1 MERDRHY
8 IASATGVDVAL
19 PIAGTGSRSYA
30 FLVDWHIRVLLACAW
45 LAVVL
50 GLSAA
55 SLADLRPGR
64 PGSGTLW
71 LAVLPAA
78 ALYLL
83 YHPVLEML
91 SGGRTPGKRMAGVRI
106 VTRNGGTPSVG
117 ALLVRN
123 IFRLVDSLPMLYLV
137 GLTTSLLT
145 REHVRLGDLAAGT
158 LLVHDA
164 PPAADSLAT
173 IGRLAGASR
182 HDPKLLDVAASVL
195 ARWGELE
202 PARRAALARRVL
214 EQLGDADAAAGL
226 ADADLRARL
235 QRAVQ
240 GDAA

>member
-1 MERDRHY
+1 
-8 IASATGVDVAL
+8 
-19 PIAGTGSRSYA
+19 
-30 FLVDWHIRVLLACAW
+30 
-45 LAVVL
+45 
-50 GLSAA
+50 
-55 SLADLRPGR
+55 
-64 PGSGTLW
+64 
-71 LAVLPAA
+71 
-78 ALYLL
+78 
-83 YHPVLEML
+83 
-91 SGGRTPGKRMAGVRI
+91 MAGVRI

-123 IFRLVDSLPMLYLV
+123 VFRLVDSLPMLYLV

-173 IGRLAGASR
+173 IGRLAGDSR

-195 ARWGELE
+195 ARWSELE

-226 ADADLRARL
+226 DDAALRARL